1 MPNFNI
7 YISSAVVEDFK
18 QEENKSG
25 LVNSLLAQ
33 HYNQAH
39 INSPHGH
46 TLVKPKKAV
55 EELKKLP
62 QIKTADEI
70 AIDAFAGKQL
80 TCPAGHPSRDGRH
93 CNNLKCAYGG

>member
-1 MPNFNI
+1 MQYNI
-7 YISSAVVEDFK
+7 YIRRDNWEKFK
-18 QEENKSG
+18 DEKLKAELING
-25 LVNSLLAQ
+25 LLQSHYKGTPAQ
-33 HYNQAH
+33 
-39 INSPHGH
+39 
-46 TLVKPKKAV
+46 TKPKKAV

-80 TCPAGHPSRDGRH
+80 TCPEGHPSRDGRH